1 MIRTILIAIFL
12 MISIHSSST
21 ASDTAALAQGP
32 VNAESMG
39 RGTDESQTLVRTQD
53 LYFDASGDEELDTV
67 KKKQFVPG
75 KNFLNFEQIQSSIW
89 FKFKLNNKKDMPLNL
104 TFGASNLD
112 SVDIYTSQDDEGK
125 SFKKKSLTIKEIQS
139 YYNWITVHEN
149 QIVYLRV
156 KNAPILNAYPYI
168 LTNSELI
175 VWMEKKSI
183 AITIVMLLNTILFIT
198 TIIFIFVNPKNIF
211 NLFVLSFTFFRIVT
225 IVFLTIPQ
233 LFNFIDHQTSK
244 KIFILI
250 FLIDR
255 ATLYLFIAIIFKNK
269 FSFNYTNKNLAFIY
283 LIIILAGAAL
293 LTAGSNI
300 VLKFVFLNMCIF
312 CIYLTINFIKEAF
325 KIKRLADERT
335 YYLSFVAYLIFI
347 QFLIIYELTGIYK
360 FPIIENDFS
369 STVIAINGS
378 AIFVILVFFTVEN
391 LKEIFVKNTQIFK
404 ISENL
409 KKEEINRKNQQGF
422 ISMLLHELNTPL
434 SIIKLGIQTVSR
446 RGSFNPEERAR
457 LNRIDL
463 ALNDVNQIIES
474 CVLVDKYTDSDVSI
488 KFESISAQEFIED
501 LFEEFQERY
510 PALLQRTKI
519 IFNTPYGPHPK
530 IYTDPQYLRITFSN
544 LIKNAINYS
553 PAQSQIDITINRI
566 QQGGHSKIQFNI
578 SNDLNPGE
586 TLNTNNLFQRY
597 YRSENAKRNPGTGL
611 GLWLSQTLMKQL
623 NSPIEVFIQGGKILF
638 SLSFTE
644 STALTTSL

>member
-1 MIRTILIAIFL
+1 M
-12 MISIHSSST
+12 
-21 ASDTAALAQGP
+21 
-32 VNAESMG
+32 
-39 RGTDESQTLVRTQD
+39 
-53 LYFDASGDEELDTV
+53 
-67 KKKQFVPG
+67 KQ
-75 KNFLNFEQIQSSIW
+75 
-89 FKFKLNNKKDMPLNL
+89 
-104 TFGASNLD
+104 
-112 SVDIYTSQDDEGK
+112 
-125 SFKKKSLTIKEIQS
+125 
-139 YYNWITVHEN
+139 
-149 QIVYLRV
+149 
-156 KNAPILNAYPYI
+156 
-168 LTNSELI
+168 
-175 VWMEKKSI
+175 
-183 AITIVMLLNTILFIT
+183 
-198 TIIFIFVNPKNIF
+198 
-211 NLFVLSFTFFRIVT
+211 
-225 IVFLTIPQ
+225 
-233 LFNFIDHQTSK
+233 
-244 KIFILI
+244 
-250 FLIDR
+250 
-255 ATLYLFIAIIFKNK
+255 
-269 FSFNYTNKNLAFIY
+269 
-283 LIIILAGAAL
+283 
-293 LTAGSNI
+293 
-300 VLKFVFLNMCIF
+300 
-312 CIYLTINFIKEAF
+312 
-325 KIKRLADERT
+325 
-335 YYLSFVAYLIFI
+335 
-347 QFLIIYELTGIYK
+347 
-360 FPIIENDFS
+360 
-369 STVIAINGS
+369 
-378 AIFVILVFFTVEN
+378 
-391 LKEIFVKNTQIFK
+391 
-404 ISENL
+404 
-409 KKEEINRKNQQGF
+409 EEINRKNQQGF

-434 SIIKLGIQTVSR
+434 SIIKLGIHTVSR

-501 LFEEFQERY
+501 LIEEFQERY

-644 STALTTSL
+644 STPLTTSL